1 MEGVYGQVELRDG
14 RGGLQQADA
23 LARGVRPLRTLPAM
37 AERLLELASDGTL
50 TGEEFLRQ
58 AVELLRLDPAMTVRL
73 LIRANEGG
81 RPVAASTAEAVDVL
95 GAEAVRASLLSVE
108 VVDEQ
113 LLTGDESRLVGLW
126 RHAVAVAVATERL
139 AGVLGPSPA
148 RNSTV
153 ACALLHDVG
162 KLALAQSMPRS
173 YGRVIQAVETHR
185 GNIADF
191 ERTLLGV
198 DHTVL
203 GRRLAIQWGLPEAL
217 QEAIWLHR
225 QPLEALP
232 TTLADRGQVA
242 LVGLADSVVRQLGIG
257 YSGNYIHSRPVEMTA
272 AGLGLD
278 KRTLRSITDAL
289 AEDIG
294 RQLDEL
300 GLTAAQEVG
309 RYHQA
314 LRGAN
319 AALGRLS
326 AESTAARR
334 RAQIDTQ
341 SWELLEQFHRTVQ
354 PTAPVDQSL
363 LEMARV
369 LAKAAWPPSAGGPG
383 VVVYAVDEAG
393 GQALL
398 VRPDMPAWKHV
409 ALRPGGRGPAGNGA
423 EPADA
428 VIGQLFAD
436 AREVTAWLG
445 GGRYQHVGMHCGRRW
460 VGGVLFRQVNH
471 PSNGE
476 EMICQ
481 LAGAL
486 AVPLGLI
493 QSRWQAM
500 TLSEQLAGS
509 SQVLAETQDAIAE
522 AKTLRSMGQMAAGA
536 AHELNNP
543 LAVVSGR
550 AQLMRERATSE
561 SERQTWQIIAE
572 QAQRV
577 SDIVTELMD
586 FANPQT
592 PRPESVAVGELVTE
606 AIDRFLSSEHSQAK
620 AVRFDIQEEG
630 DLPQVWID
638 RAQLCDVLVELIA
651 NAATA
656 EGRRPRVTVTAQ
668 ADDLGQAV
676 QLTVRDEGPG
686 MDEQT
691 LAHAWTPFFS
701 LQRAG
706 RRRGLG
712 LPKAKRYV
720 ESNGGRMWITS
731 LPGKGTTVHLNLPV
745 AESVASREGAHYGTE
760 RSATDSGHR

>member
-1 MEGVYGQVELRDG
+1 MYGQVELRDG

-23 LARGVRPLRTLPAM
+23 LARGVRPLKTLPAM
-37 AERLLELASDGTL
+37 AERLLRLASDGTL

-81 RPVAASTAEAVDVL
+81 RPLAASPAEAVGVL

-148 RNSTV
+148 RDSTV

-173 YGRVIQAVETHR
+173 YGRVVQAVETQR

-232 TTLADRGQVA
+232 TTLVDRGQVA

-278 KRTLRSITDAL
+278 KRTLRSIADAL
-289 AEDIG
+289 VEDIG
-294 RQLDEL
+294 WQLDEL
-300 GLTAAQEVG
+300 GLSAAQEVG

-341 SWELLEQFHRTVQ
+341 SWELLEQFHQSVQ

-369 LAKAAWPPSAGGPG
+369 LAKAAWPPSAAGPG

-423 EPADA
+423 ELADA

-445 GGRYQHVGMHCGRRW
+445 GQRYQHVGMHCGRRW
-460 VGGVLFRQVNH
+460 VGGVLFRQVDH

-561 SERQTWQIIAE
+561 SERQTWQVIAE